1 MIVVYV
7 HGNGNKVRK
16 DLLKRQW
23 DQALFGRD
31 AGASSRMAY
40 WAPVLHPT
48 PLPDPEFDEVDL
60 PPAPAEAAALE
71 AAAPEAASPEAPA
84 ELAAYASKMESAAE
98 ALAVVE
104 QGEAAPDGAEVI
116 PLPRAARIAIFKRLV
131 RLTFRDVSAY
141 FFGGHREAMRDVVR
155 QTIADIDEPFVMV
168 GHSLG
173 SILAYDVLREEGE
186 RSKELP
192 LLVTIGSPLGVQ
204 EIQDLITAPLE
215 VPAGVAAWL
224 NASDSRDVVA
234 LDHSIRPEYEPPDR
248 CTDVRVTN
256 ASANHHGARQYLAS
270 SAVRDAVHEALT
282 AGDGDFEA
290 APAPVL
296 SEEELTEAHRELVKR
311 LGPTVVYDS
320 RERYFADSVA
330 TFVENRFDRGPMAR
344 YATRLRRS
352 DGTVFA
358 GAHGGLELGFLGTSR
373 YGDDQEVED
382 GDRLDP
388 GPEPVA
394 DARRMHE
401 DDNLGDVIYGRV
413 AARRGGG
420 IWLQYWLFYFHSAK
434 GIPGVQAADGLLGAG
449 LHQGDWELVQLGI
462 PADEVDGDDPNPDIA
477 ILAAHD
483 YAHFIDW
490 QDADHDPDG
499 ALRVYVGRGSHATY
513 PKAGRWKAKKVGPF
527 SFGALGDVADARGER
542 RRPEVQVI
550 RTGEPGWVGWPGLWG
565 TTKSK
570 PIIGG
575 GSPRGPWRQ
584 RPWRDPDGF
593 ASDALAWIENHVPTA
608 ELETAPGEAAPAEAE
623 APVVTVVRERGAW
636 TVTIAVSPGTED
648 TWLGTLT
655 LASTGRDDADRSL
668 WLYDVSLPGAA
679 PAVGEGES

>member
-7 HGNGNKVRK
+7 HGNGNKVREE
-16 DLLKRQW
+16 LLKRQW

-31 AGASSRMAY
+31 AGTASRMAY

-48 PLPDPEFDEVDL
+48 PLPDPDFDEVDL
-60 PPAPAEAAALE
+60 PPTLEEARAEAAPAE
-71 AAAPEAASPEAPA
+71 PPA
-84 ELAAYASKMESAAE
+84 ELAAYASRMEYAAE
-98 ALAVVE
+98 ALVE
-104 QGEAAPDGAEVI
+104 GEQREAAAGGEEVL

-131 RLTFRDVSAY
+131 GLTFRDVSAY
-141 FFGGHREAMRDVVR
+141 FFGGHAERMRDVVR
-155 QTIADIDEPFVMV
+155 QTIADIEEPFVMV

-173 SILAYDVLREEGE
+173 SILAYDVLREDEQ

-204 EIQDLITAPLE
+204 EIQDLITAPLQ
-215 VPAGVAAWL
+215 VPAGARAWL
-224 NASDSRDVVA
+224 NACDFRDVVA
-234 LDHSIRPEYEPPDR
+234 LDHTIRPEYEPPER
-248 CTDVRVTN
+248 CTDIEVKNT
-256 ASANHHGARQYLAS
+256 SDNHHGAREYLSS
-270 SAVRDAVHEALT
+270 SAVRDAVHDALGG
-282 AGDGDFEA
+282 GDGDGGGGGGGLEAVA
-290 APAPVL
+290 APEL
-296 SEEELTEAHRELVKR
+296 SEQSLNEAHGHLLTLLR
-311 LGPTVVYDS
+311 PAVVYDS
-320 RERYFADSVA
+320 RERYFADSAA
-330 TFVENRFDRGPMAR
+330 TFVENSFDRGPMAG
-344 YATRLRRS
+344 YGTRLRRS
-352 DGTVFA
+352 DGTIIA
-358 GAHGGLELGFLGTSR
+358 GGDGTLELGFLGTRR

-394 DARRMHE
+394 DSRRMHE
-401 DDNLGDVIYGRV
+401 DDDLGDVIYGRV

-434 GIPGVQAADGLLGAG
+434 GIPGVQAADGLLGVG

-462 PADEVDGDDPNPDIA
+462 PADRVELDHPDPDIA

-490 QDADHDPDG
+490 QDADRNPDG

-513 PKAGRWKAKKVGPF
+513 PKPGRWKAKKRGPF
-527 SFGALGDVADARGER
+527 RLGALGDIADAGGER
-542 RRPEVQVI
+542 RRPAVEVI
-550 RTGEPGWVGWPGLWG
+550 RTGEPGWVGWPGIWG
-565 TTKSK
+565 TTESK
-570 PIIGG
+570 PILGG

-593 ASDALAWIENHVPTA
+593 ASDALAWTEHHVPSTEA
-608 ELETAPGEAAPAEAE
+608 VAAPAL
-623 APVVTVVRERGAW
+623 APGVTVVREGAAW
-636 TVTIAVSPGTED
+636 TLTIAVPPGTEE

-655 LASTGRDDADRSL
+655 LASTGVDDADRLL
-668 WLYDVSLPGAA
+668 WLYDVSWPGAA

>member
-16 DLLKRQW
+16 ELLKRQW

-31 AGASSRMAY
+31 AGAASRMAY
-40 WAPVLHPT
+40 WAPVLHPA

-60 PPAPAEAAALE
+60 PPVPEAAEAVDAEAAP
-71 AAAPEAASPEAPA
+71 PETPA
-84 ELAAYASKMESAAE
+84 ELAAYASQMESAAE
-98 ALAVVE
+98 ALAQGE
-104 QGEAAPDGAEVI
+104 QLEAAPDGAEVI

-173 SILAYDVLREEGE
+173 SILAYDVLREHEQQ
-186 RSKELP
+186 SKELP

-204 EIQDLITAPLE
+204 EIQDLVTAPLQ
-215 VPAGVAAWL
+215 VPAGVQAWL
-224 NASDSRDVVA
+224 NANDSRDVVA
-234 LDHSIRPEYEPPDR
+234 LDHTIQDDYAPRER
-248 CTDVRVTN
+248 CTDVKVTN

-270 SAVRDAVHEALT
+270 SAVRDAVHDAL
-282 AGDGDFEA
+282 AGGDGGFEA
-290 APAPVL
+290 APAPEL
-296 SEEELTEAHRELVKR
+296 SEEELTEAHRDLITR
-311 LGPTVVYDS
+311 LGPVVVYDS

-330 TFVENRFDRGPMAR
+330 TFVENKFDRGPMAR

-352 DGTVFA
+352 DGKVFA
-358 GAHGGLELGFLGTSR
+358 GGHGGLELGFLGTSR
-373 YGDDQEVED
+373 YADDQDVED
-382 GDRLDP
+382 DDRLDP

-401 DDNLGDVIYGRV
+401 DDGLGDVIYGRV
-413 AARRGGG
+413 APRRGGG

-462 PADEVDGDDPNPDIA
+462 PEEGLELDDPEPDIA

-490 QDADHDPDG
+490 PDADHDPDG

-513 PKAGRWKAKKVGPF
+513 PKRGRWKARKRGPF
-527 SFGALGDVADARGER
+527 RFGALGDIADGDGDD
-542 RRPEVQVI
+542 RRPTVEVI
-550 RTGEPGWVGWPGLWG
+550 RIGEPGWVGWPGLWG

-593 ASDALAWIENHVPTA
+593 ASDALAWMENHVPPA
-608 ELETAPGEAAPAEAE
+608 EAEFEAAPAEAE
-623 APVVTVVRERGAW
+623 APGVTVVREGAAW
-636 TVTIAVSPGTED
+636 TVTIAVPPGSEE

-655 LASTGRDDADRSL
+655 LASTGLDDADRSL
-668 WLYDVSLPGAA
+668 WLYDLSRPGAA